1 MTSVEMMCA
10 TRETEAGWVRRKAAM
25 GWSVEL
31 LGQSRFDQMRLEYAL
46 CCYRYWES
54 FRVYELCA
62 SILKRASDQVISNDA
77 MEYGGETVWASF
89 LALSQRISD
98 LSDVMHFG
106 RVVHNLYTLFT
117 GLRMDHPEWLPRL
130 MCMCLRSSSSF
141 GACRICPAGLGTEAI
156 IKRVTPAEI
165 QGLLTPMRASEAL
178 KQLENG
184 MDISDEVEKEEK
196 KQKQIEEK
204 EQKTE
209 AQKKELQA
217 KQGKKKTKAEKPK
230 GSSCAA
236 SGQKRA
242 INAVAAG
249 SSTAA
254 SNSTAVVAS
263 VTELRE
269 VVTSDDKEKSYLA
282 HLSDFWAFLLSKDA
296 KQADEISKMV
306 DLCLAGNYM
315 PSLPINNKQVK
326 GFKIIRKMM
335 KIDVFKHGMIPMT
348 SDLVCMDEDEKELF
362 GDVCTSVDRQV
373 IILEEDG

>member
-1 MTSVEMMCA
+1 
-10 TRETEAGWVRRKAAM
+10 
-25 GWSVEL
+25 
-31 LGQSRFDQMRLEYAL
+31 
-46 CCYRYWES
+46 
-54 FRVYELCA
+54 
-62 SILKRASDQVISNDA
+62 
-77 MEYGGETVWASF
+77 
-89 LALSQRISD
+89 
-98 LSDVMHFG
+98 
-106 RVVHNLYTLFT
+106 
-117 GLRMDHPEWLPRL
+117 
-130 MCMCLRSSSSF
+130 
-141 GACRICPAGLGTEAI
+141 
-156 IKRVTPAEI
+156 
-165 QGLLTPMRASEAL
+165 
-178 KQLENG
+178 

-209 AQKKELQA
+209 AKKKELQA

-282 HLSDFWAFLLSKDA
+282 HLSDFSKDA

-315 PSLPINNKQVK
+315 PSLPVNNKQVK